1 MAELDVFEREFK
13 LLSVS
18 FESSDSIET
27 ESDYNIEDSYNIDL
41 KNDGNTIVINFT
53 RMVDFS
59 PEFKMSVNLE
69 GEYTLKADVRVSDI
83 KEVENN
89 IDSFVYPITSHIS
102 QIISQLTML
111 NMEYPLVTPPFLMVN
126 KENSST

>member
-1 MAELDVFEREFK
+1 MAQLDVFEREFK

-69 GEYTLKADVRVSDI
+69 GEFTLKADVRVSDI